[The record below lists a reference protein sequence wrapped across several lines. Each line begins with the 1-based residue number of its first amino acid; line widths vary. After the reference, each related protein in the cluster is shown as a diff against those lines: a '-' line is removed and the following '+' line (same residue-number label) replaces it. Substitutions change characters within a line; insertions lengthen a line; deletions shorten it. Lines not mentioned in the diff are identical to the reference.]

1 MIDQINRNT
10 KAQFVTSKI
19 NAGFNNLPDWIVNA
33 PVGTTKLGTPYFDS
47 VKMKLSET
55 NTTDEY
61 INTLISVSKNSNV
74 IATKINGRRGFVK
87 QIVDEGDYDIIM
99 NIKIFAEYD
108 MMDPAGINNNVTS
121 RRVGRGFN
129 PYINIST
136 TGVDIPD
143 PIGTATGLI
152 NDGFATFR
160 NIPIYQGDYT
170 PNGELGALMNFLTEF
185 ENDKTYANIQIE
197 SLYLNDVFGI
207 YYIVPHSISTQ
218 QNAENSN
225 MYNIIISAYSDL
237 PDETN
242 EYSREIIPK

>member
-1 MIDQINRNT
+1 MIDPINRNT

-19 NAGFNNLPDWIVNA
+19 NAGFNNLPDWAINA

-74 IATKINGRRGFVK
+74 IATKINGRKGFVK
-87 QIVDEGDYDIIM
+87 QIVDEGDYDIVM

-108 MMDPAGINNNVTS
+108 LIDTS
-121 RRVGRGFN
+121 VHDNLTTRQVGRGFN
-129 PYINIST
+129 PNVNISP
-136 TGVDIPD
+136 TGIEIQD
-143 PIGTATGLI
+143 PIGLVA
-152 NDGFATFR
+152 DGFNTFR
-160 NIPIYQGDYT
+160 NRPKYLGDYT
-170 PNGELGALMNFLTEF
+170 PNGELGLLIDFLTQF
-185 ENDKTYANIQIE
+185 ENDKTYTNIQIE

-207 YYIVPHSISTQ
+207 YNIVPYSISTQ

-237 PDETN
+237 PDETD